1 LFPLPV
7 EEFDGHP
14 GEGTNPFQDPLLL
27 RGRKA
32 ARFAPVTPPFG
43 FETLEAALL
52 EGVIPIFEGAL
63 GNELGW
69 SIAVPGQGMSRG
81 HLFQRGR

>member
-1 LFPLPV
+1 
-7 EEFDGHP
+7 
-14 GEGTNPFQDPLLL
+14 LLL
-27 RGRKA
+27 GGQSP
-32 ARFAPVTPPFG
+32 RFASVRPLFG
-43 FETLEAALL
+43 FETVEAALL

-63 GNELGW
+63 GNELRR